1 MIIMTLGGLGYFC
14 GFLTVVTGILKAKL
28 IIHKSLAAA
37 TVFFATAHVLYVLY
51 VYFTLMN

>member
-1 MIIMTLGGLGYFC
+1 MTLGGLGYFC